1 MLHLIALVIFCII
14 ISSVLSSYFY
24 GIIIGIPLYFVLLFF
39 YYAFSEQKENK
50 TNRQDQIS
58 EGKNTFIYLDSKGV
72 VSFRYVE
79 VRLLDDDR
87 FHGVD
92 LDINETRTYLYE
104 RVLEILPKEK
114 ASKMSERQMLKLVD
128 SYQKNYR
135 IKETKKSNR
144 VMKKEGDFAI
154 CFTGFKA
161 LEKAELINLA
171 KESGII
177 IRTKV
182 SHNVDMLVCG
192 DNVGP
197 SKLETAKKTG
207 IVITDEEGFRNF
219 LETGE
224 L

>member
-14 ISSVLSSYFY
+14 ISSALSSYLY
-24 GIIIGIPLYFVLLFF
+24 GIIIGAPLYFVLLFL
-39 YYAFSEQKENK
+39 YYYLSEKKKDNT
-50 TNRQDQIS
+50 TNVEEIS
-58 EGKNTFIYLDSKGV
+58 EGKNTFIYRDSKGE

-104 RVLEILPKEK
+104 RVLETLPTEK
-114 ASKMSERQMLKLVD
+114 VSKMSEQQIQKLVA
-128 SYQKNYR
+128 SYQKNYQVT
-135 IKETKKSNR
+135 EPKKSNR
-144 VMKKEGDFAI
+144 VMKNEGDFAI

-177 IRTKV
+177 VRTKV
-182 SHNVDMLVCG
+182 SHNIDMLVCG
-192 DNVGP
+192 ESVGP
-197 SKLETAKKTG
+197 SKLESAKKSG

>member
-1 MLHLIALVIFCII
+1 ML
-14 ISSVLSSYFY
+14 
-24 GIIIGIPLYFVLLFF
+24 
-39 YYAFSEQKENK
+39 EKRKK
-50 TNRQDQIS
+50 TKTFKGEIS
-58 EGKNTFIYLDSKGV
+58 EGKNTFIYLDSRGI

-79 VRLLDDDR
+79 VRILDDDR

-92 LDINETRTYLYE
+92 LDIHETRTYLYE
-104 RVLEILPKEK
+104 RVLEILPREK
-114 ASKMSERQMLKLVD
+114 ASKMSEQQILKLVA
-128 SYQKNYR
+128 SYQKNYQ
-135 IKETKKSNR
+135 IKEAKKSNR
-144 VMKKEGDFAI
+144 VMKKEGDFAV

-161 LEKAELINLA
+161 IKKAELINLA

>member
-1 MLHLIALVIFCII
+1 MLHLIALVIFCIV
-14 ISSVLSSYFY
+14 ISSALSSYLY
-24 GIIIGIPLYFVLLFF
+24 GIIIGVPLYFVLLFL
-39 YYAFSEQKENK
+39 YYYLSEKKKDNT
-50 TNRQDQIS
+50 TNVEEIS
-58 EGKNTFIYLDSKGV
+58 EGENTFIYRDSKGE
-72 VSFRYVE
+72 VSFRHVE

-104 RVLEILPKEK
+104 RVLETLPTEK
-114 ASKMSERQMLKLVD
+114 VSKMSEQQIQKLVA
-128 SYQKNYR
+128 SYQKNYQVT
-135 IKETKKSNR
+135 ETKKSNR

-177 IRTKV
+177 VRTKV
-182 SHNVDMLVCG
+182 SHNIDMLVCG
-192 DNVGP
+192 ESVGP
-197 SKLETAKKTG
+197 SKLESAKKSG

>member
-14 ISSVLSSYFY
+14 ISSALSSYLY
-24 GIIIGIPLYFVLLFF
+24 GIIIGAPLYFVLLFL
-39 YYAFSEQKENK
+39 YYYLSEKKKDNT
-50 TNRQDQIS
+50 TNVEEIS
-58 EGKNTFIYLDSKGV
+58 EGKNTFIYRDSKGE

-104 RVLEILPKEK
+104 RVLETLPTKK
-114 ASKMSERQMLKLVD
+114 VSKMSEQQIQKLVA
-128 SYQKNYR
+128 SYQKNYQVT
-135 IKETKKSNR
+135 ETKKSNR

-171 KESGII
+171 KKSGII
-177 IRTKV
+177 VRTKV
-182 SHNVDMLVCG
+182 SHNIDMLVCG
-192 DNVGP
+192 ESVGP
-197 SKLETAKKTG
+197 SKLESAKKSG

>member
-14 ISSVLSSYFY
+14 ASSILSSYLY
-24 GIIIGIPLYFVLLFF
+24 GIIIGVPLYFVLLFF
-39 YYAFSEQKENK
+39 YYYLSEKKKDDAIHVEE
-50 TNRQDQIS
+50 IS
-58 EGKNTFIYLDSKGV
+58 EGKNTFIYRDSKGE

-92 LDINETRTYLYE
+92 LDINETRTYLYK
-104 RVLEILPKEK
+104 RVLETLPKEK
-114 ASKMSERQMLKLVD
+114 ASKMSEQQIQKLVA
-128 SYQKNYR
+128 SYQKNFH

-161 LEKAELINLA
+161 IEKAELINLA

-177 IRTKV
+177 VRTKV
-182 SHNVDMLVCG
+182 SQNIDMLVCG
-192 DNVGP
+192 ESVGP
-197 SKLETAKKTG
+197 SKLETAKKSG

>member
-1 MLHLIALVIFCII
+1 MLHLIALIVFCILV
-14 ISSVLSSYFY
+14 SSVLSSYLY
-24 GIIIGIPLYFVLLFF
+24 GIIIGAPLYFVLLFF
-39 YYAFSEQKENK
+39 YYYFSEKIKNETTHQEE
-50 TNRQDQIS
+50 IF
-58 EGKNTFIYLDSKGV
+58 EGKNTFIYLDSKGI

-104 RVLEILPKEK
+104 RVLEILPKEQV
-114 ASKMSERQMLKLVD
+114 SKMSEQQIQKLVD
-128 SYQKNYR
+128 SYQKNHKV
-135 IKETKKSNR
+135 KEVKKSNR
-144 VMKKEGDFAI
+144 VMKKKGDFAI

-219 LETGE
+219 LNTGE

>member
-1 MLHLIALVIFCII
+1 MLHLIALIIFCII
-14 ISSVLSSYFY
+14 ISSALSSYLY
-24 GIIIGIPLYFVLLFF
+24 GIIIGVPLYFALLFL
-39 YYAFSEQKENK
+39 YYYLSEKKKDNATHVEE
-50 TNRQDQIS
+50 IS
-58 EGKNTFIYLDSKGV
+58 EGKNTFIYRDSKGE

-104 RVLEILPKEK
+104 RVLETLPTEK
-114 ASKMSERQMLKLVD
+114 VSKMSEQQIQKLVA
-128 SYQKNYR
+128 SYQKNYQV
-135 IKETKKSNR
+135 IETKKSNR

-177 IRTKV
+177 VRTKV
-182 SHNVDMLVCG
+182 SHNIDMLVCG
-192 DNVGP
+192 ESVGP
-197 SKLETAKKTG
+197 SKLESAKKSG

>member
-50 TNRQDQIS
+50 INHQDQIS
-58 EGKNTFIYLDSKGV
+58 EGKNTFIYLESKGV

-114 ASKMSERQMLKLVD
+114 ASKMSERQ
-128 SYQKNYR
+128 
-135 IKETKKSNR
+135 I
-144 VMKKEGDFAI
+144 
-154 CFTGFKA
+154 FKA
-161 LEKAELINLA
+161 
-171 KESGII
+171 
-177 IRTKV
+177 R
-182 SHNVDMLVCG
+182 
-192 DNVGP
+192 
-197 SKLETAKKTG
+197 
-207 IVITDEEGFRNF
+207 
-219 LETGE
+219 
-224 L
+224 